1 MLAGEVCG
9 TVCGALQGARKCGCG
24 GHLGLQG
31 WCRRWGCGWDVYMYG
46 SRAPRVQV
54 CHSRY
59 WAREGVGGS
68 AREAACTSTAAGGGL
83 SAAARRSSL
92 LGGHGK
98 VAQNMT
104 NEQDPPKVRALA
116 KKIISTKLETCT
128 KDDTTERGGWA
139 SSKKLPVLCAI
150 ARAWCI
156 NMHQL
161 GVLHSLLPPKIPWTL
176 PRTG

>member
-1 MLAGEVCG
+1 
-9 TVCGALQGARKCGCG
+9 
-24 GHLGLQG
+24 
-31 WCRRWGCGWDVYMYG
+31 MYG
-46 SRAPRVQV
+46 SQTPRVQV

-68 AREAACTSTAAGGGL
+68 AREAVCTSTAAGGGL

-104 NEQDPPKVRALA
+104 NEQDPPNVRASA
-116 KKIISTKLETCT
+116 KKFISTKRETCT

-139 SSKKLPVLCAI
+139 SSLKLSSTFPL
-150 ARAWCI
+150 ARRWCI
-156 NMHQL
+156 SMHQL
-161 GVLHSLLPPKIPWTL
+161 RVLHSLLPPKNSLDPPTHRL
-176 PRTG
+176 TRGAMGAGSP